1 MIGQGD
7 MKSGAGMKA
16 IGAEQAAPMFFM
28 VTGFFLIVASFLVS
42 TASALTY
49 SKGSYGT
56 CQYDSCSISVG
67 SSGEVN
73 LSLMSG
79 AGTSCSVTNDAV
91 IVSTRSS
98 TGYNVTLSTITPT
111 QTLTGLSNSETID
124 PINGTDAAP
133 VTLEPNTWGYR
144 VDDGNFGVGP
154 TSSMTN
160 VAVPSL
166 TFAEVPSPGYPSYVA
181 SFNAAATNAT
191 TNVWYGV
198 CVDNAKV
205 ADTYT
210 NDIVYTAA
218 IN

>member
-1 MIGQGD
+1 
-7 MKSGAGMKA
+7 
-16 IGAEQAAPMFFM
+16 M
-28 VTGFFLIVASFLVS
+28 VSSV
-42 TASALTY
+42 SALVY

-56 CQYDSCSISVG
+56 CQYDSCSISLG

-73 LSLMSG
+73 LSLMSS
-79 AGTSCSVTNDAV
+79 AGTSCSVANDAV
-91 IVSTRSS
+91 TVSTRSS
-98 TGYNVTLSTITPT
+98 TGYNVTLSTITPA
-111 QTLTGLSNSETID
+111 QTLTGAGNSETID
-124 PINGTDAAP
+124 PISGTDAAP

-144 VDDGNFGVGP
+144 VDAGNFGVGP

-160 VAVPSL
+160 VAVSGL

-181 SFNAAATNAT
+181 SSNAAATNAT

-198 CVDNAKV
+198 CVDSAKV

-210 NDIVYTAA
+210 NDLVYTAA